1 MPTPRRPR
9 TSTGLPTNTGASAG
23 PASSNRRRGRSSG
36 TNSGG
41 GMGDRLTGG
50 GNSEVFNA
58 RLFISCAIGGAIGT
72 VLALFLIGAL
82 YTEIPNVLLFGLVM
96 AVISLG
102 VLLGATTNF
111 DMYGEVFPK
120 TIAVALVG
128 TLIMLIAAAAF
139 EFLYELHFTVRLADT
154 SKEQREIC
162 LTDYI
167 FCIDDSG
174 SMYGNDPE
182 GIRDSA
188 LADLL
193 DHIDSSCQVGLLRYE
208 GDVKSKE
215 YVYPALLNDDQKQL
229 LLEMINNHSSG
240 GNTSFEKPLA
250 AALREYKQINEK
262 GRTPVVVLLTDGE
275 CGIDVQ
281 KWVDKYNEEGVT
293 ICAIYLGNSDQ
304 IPQVLEELCSGTNGV
319 VMNAESASELVETYG
334 NLVEQTT
341 STRLGV
347 AYDPAYYRFLG
358 GPRRGAD
365 RAFIL
370 AIIERL
376 LFFGLLGVLLGVII
390 WQMFGDMLSK
400 QPIIGGICGLI
411 GGAIVEFGYLIGL
424 GTLSRVGF
432 FLYIIVIANK
442 LLVNDYRGGKWQNG
456 PGTRPGEGGG
466 SIAGD
471 GIRGRRPKQQPGT
484 IGQNRGR
491 QTGGRIN

>member
-1 MPTPRRPR
+1 M
-9 TSTGLPTNTGASAG
+9 GLPTNTGGSAG
-23 PASSNRRRGRSSG
+23 PGASGRRPGRGTG
-36 TNSGG
+36 TVSGG
-41 GMGDRLTGG
+41 GMGERLSGG
-50 GNSEVFNA
+50 GNSEVFNV
-58 RLFISCAIGGAIGT
+58 RLLISCAIGGAIGT
-72 VLALFLIGAL
+72 VLTLLLFDAL
-82 YTEIPNVLLFGLVM
+82 YTEIPNVLLFGIGM
-96 AVISLG
+96 AAISLG
-102 VLLGATTNF
+102 VLLGAATNCNT
-111 DMYGEVFPK
+111 YGEEIPK
-120 TIAVALVG
+120 AIAVALVG
-128 TLIMLIAAAAF
+128 TLIMLAAAAVF
-139 EFLYELHFTVRLADT
+139 EFLYELHFTVKLADT

-174 SMYGNDPE
+174 SMYGNDPD

-188 LADLL
+188 LSDLL
-193 DHIDSSCQVGLLRYE
+193 ETIDSSCQVGLLRYE

-229 LLEMINNHSSG
+229 LLDVINNHSSG
-240 GNTSFEKPLA
+240 GDTNFEKPLS

-293 ICAIYLGNSDQ
+293 ICAIYLGYSDQ

-319 VMNAESASELVETYG
+319 VMNAESANELVETYG
-334 NLVEQTT
+334 NLVEQTA

-365 RAFIL
+365 RVFIL

-376 LFFGLLGVLLGVII
+376 LFFGLLGVLLGAII
-390 WQMFGDMLSK
+390 WKMLGDSLDK

-424 GTLSRVGF
+424 GTFSRIGF
-432 FLYIIVIANK
+432 FLYIIVLANK
-442 LLVNDYRGGKWQNG
+442 LIVNDYRGGNWNNG
-456 PGTRPGEGGG
+456 QSTKPG
-466 SIAGD
+466 GD
-471 GIRGRRPKQQPGT
+471 GASSITSRSRRPSQQPGT